1 MLLSGRDKAM
11 IWWVTLCDFFFRLLH
26 MIELIRISDPVSIQ
40 ILSDALESRQIL
52 FRIDNAGMNALM
64 PLPTVMDA
72 RVLVAEEDIVAA
84 ELILSDLE
92 LNL

>member
-1 MLLSGRDKAM
+1 
-11 IWWVTLCDFFFRLLH
+11 

-40 ILSDALESRQIL
+40 ILSDALESRQIV

-72 RVLVAEEDIVAA
+72 RVLVAEDDLSAA

-92 LNL
+92 LNI